1 MYDNII
7 KEDLKFILKNVN
19 LRKFNNSNVL
29 ILGGNSFLATYI
41 QASLDYANNNNFKC
55 NITSVSLNNPKSL
68 FKEIYKNSNRIKF
81 IKADINDLKNIKI
94 ILKKKFNYIFHCAT
108 YGQPKKWDENQ
119 FSTINLS
126 TKILKIL
133 LDYSLKNKT
142 KILYFSSADVY
153 SANDNKKKLIDENDK
168 LGLPEFS
175 NRIIYSASKIIGEQL
190 CKIYKNKGVRA
201 YVVRPGH
208 TYGPGQ
214 DVNDQ
219 RIISQLIRRG
229 IFEKNIYLMDNGRS
243 VKTWGYI
250 ADITIMFLN
259 IITEGKS
266 LIYNTTGNNFVS
278 IYQLAKIISKYFNNK
293 KIVIKNNKI
302 LNSYIGSGHDKIKL
316 SSKKYFNEFKKFKTT
331 NFKTGVKRLIKWNI
345 NNSKIISSLN

>member
-1 MYDNII
+1 MYDNIVN
-7 KEDLKFILKNVN
+7 EDLEFIQKNVN
-19 LRKFNNSNVL
+19 LKQFKNSNVL

-41 QASLDYANNNNFKC
+41 QAALDFSNNSNLQC
-55 NITSVSLNNPKSL
+55 NITSLSLNNPRGL
-68 FKEIYKNSNRIKF
+68 FKKIYHNSRRIKF
-81 IKADINDLKNIKI
+81 IKADISNEISIKK
-94 ILKKKFNYIFHCAT
+94 ILKKKFNFIFHCAT
-108 YGQPKKWDENQ
+108 YGQPKKWDNHQ
-119 FSTINLS
+119 FNTINLS
-126 TKILKIL
+126 TNILKIL
-133 LDYSLKNKT
+133 LDYSLNNKS

-153 SANDNKKKLIDENDK
+153 STNINNNKLIDENYK

-190 CKIYKNKGVRA
+190 CKIYKDKGTKV

-214 DVNDQ
+214 DIDDQ
-219 RIISQLIRRG
+219 RIISQLIKRG

-259 IITEGKS
+259 IIQTGRS
-266 LIYNTTGNNFVS
+266 LIYNTTGNNFAS
-278 IYQLAKIISKYFNNK
+278 IYQLATIISKYFNNK

-302 LNSYIGSGHDKIKL
+302 MNSYIGSGHSKIKL
-316 SSKKYFNEFKKFKTT
+316 SSKKYFNEFKKFKKTD
-331 NFKTGVKRLIKWNI
+331 FKTGVKKLIEWNL
-345 NNSKIISSLN
+345 NNTNDIYKIK

>member
-68 FKEIYKNSNRIKF
+68 FKEIYKDSKRIKF
-81 IKADINDLKNIKI
+81 IKADINDLKNIQK

-153 SANDNKKKLIDENDK
+153 SAKD
-168 LGLPEFS
+168 
-175 NRIIYSASKIIGEQL
+175 
-190 CKIYKNKGVRA
+190 
-201 YVVRPGH
+201 
-208 TYGPGQ
+208 
-214 DVNDQ
+214 
-219 RIISQLIRRG
+219 
-229 IFEKNIYLMDNGRS
+229 
-243 VKTWGYI
+243 
-250 ADITIMFLN
+250 
-259 IITEGKS
+259 
-266 LIYNTTGNNFVS
+266 
-278 IYQLAKIISKYFNNK
+278 K
-293 KIVIKNNKI
+293 KIN
-302 LNSYIGSGHDKIKL
+302 
-316 SSKKYFNEFKKFKTT
+316 
-331 NFKTGVKRLIKWNI
+331 R
-345 NNSKIISSLN
+345 